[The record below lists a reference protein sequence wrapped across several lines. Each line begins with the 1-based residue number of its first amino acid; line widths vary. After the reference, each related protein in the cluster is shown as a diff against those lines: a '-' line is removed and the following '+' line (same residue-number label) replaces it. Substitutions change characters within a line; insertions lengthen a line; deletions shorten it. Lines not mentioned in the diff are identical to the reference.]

1 MGAKG
6 MNVLGFKHAPLAVA
20 SKLDQCGEHQRHV
33 APLVHDRRAA
43 VRAPDLAGEVMRGRT
58 RGRAVEGEAL
68 GAAVEGHVPLVE
80 DGGPLERGAWEP
92 RVRRSVSSGSE
103 NGEAWHIGRGS
114 RPPCPAK
121 LGLGRRGAPGGWRGG
136 SGGEGLSSLTMEDL
150 AAAAVAVLR
159 R

>member
-1 MGAKG
+1 
-6 MNVLGFKHAPLAVA
+6 MNILGFKHAPLAVA

-103 NGEAWHIGRGS
+103 NGEAWHLGRG
-114 RPPCPAK
+114 
-121 LGLGRRGAPGGWRGG
+121 
-136 SGGEGLSSLTMEDL
+136 
-150 AAAAVAVLR
+150 V
-159 R
+159 